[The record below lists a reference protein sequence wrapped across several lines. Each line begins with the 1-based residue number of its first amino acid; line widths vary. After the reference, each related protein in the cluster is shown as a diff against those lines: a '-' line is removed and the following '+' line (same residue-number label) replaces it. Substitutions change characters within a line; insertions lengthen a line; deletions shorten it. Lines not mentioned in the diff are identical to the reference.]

1 MSDIKDKLATAPAPL
16 GQEEVRSPE
25 YFFLLFVWSFPLKVD
40 AAIASLLDRGCEVK
54 AMVDQDGQE
63 QAPDVQEAE
72 VDTVAVAERVRY
84 YLKSNQIQ

>member
-1 MSDIKDKLATAPAPL
+1 M
-16 GQEEVRSPE
+16 
-25 YFFLLFVWSFPLKVD
+25 KVD

-54 AMVDQDGQE
+54 AMVDQDGKE